1 MSLGPGEHELG
12 PPSASL
18 RLRTYRQ
25 GLAAKAGHDLVIEA
39 TAWHANLVVPD
50 EPDGVPSV
58 TVEVDLRSLQFVEG
72 SGGVKPLTDGDKEEI
87 RKTMQKPL
95 RTADYPTATFRS
107 TEVRVDGDHATLQG
121 ELSLAGQTHPAKG
134 TAPSSAMPRSSR
146 ARGASSPTPGSS
158 APSSFATPST
168 STSTCPYRCRT
179 DSSNRRSWI
188 RSRQT
193 NAQLD
198 TDDRTPLD
206 SMDIEVTW
214 LAAER
219 WEIGVV
225 EQAFN
230 LDLSGAIVP
239 GVLWRPAE
247 SEGAAP
253 LLLLGHG
260 GSGHKR
266 SDRNLQL
273 ARWFATQAG
282 LAALAIDGPY
292 HGDRVA
298 GPLGA
303 PEYQSL
309 IKAEGLDVVVDRMVR
324 EWRAAVDAL
333 GEVAA
338 VD

>member
-1 MSLGPGEHELG
+1 
-12 PPSASL
+12 
-18 RLRTYRQ
+18 
-25 GLAAKAGHDLVIEA
+25 
-39 TAWHANLVVPD
+39 
-50 EPDGVPSV
+50 
-58 TVEVDLRSLQFVEG
+58 
-72 SGGVKPLTDGDKEEI
+72 
-87 RKTMQKPL
+87 
-95 RTADYPTATFRS
+95 
-107 TEVRVDGDHATLQG
+107 
-121 ELSLAGQTHPAKG
+121 
-134 TAPSSAMPRSSR
+134 
-146 ARGASSPTPGSS
+146 
-158 APSSFATPST
+158 
-168 STSTCPYRCRT
+168 
-179 DSSNRRSWI
+179 
-188 RSRQT
+188 
-193 NAQLD
+193 
-198 TDDRTPLD
+198 
-206 SMDIEVTW
+206 MDIEVTW

-282 LAALAIDGPY
+282 IAALAIDGPY

-338 VD
+338 VDTTNLGYFGLSMGTRFGVPLAAALGGSLRCAVFGKFGLISAPGFHEGMDMVNRLTADARRVSASTLLHVQWDDEQFPRDGQFALFDALGPSAKQLIAYPGPHGETNPLATACWHDFVVSHLRPR